1 MDNMRQLPKI
11 SFHDI
16 SPFEYKEIM
25 SFLMQHYYPEEILTV
40 SIQPKEPTTPDIEFT
55 MEAIQEGYSV
65 KAIITCEDEDC
76 DGGEE
81 IINDKVDTC
90 TIVDETKKVIQYKNG
105 ILSADPSTN
114 INLVNESNSRSK
126 KEIIVGVAINGSI
139 EPDDAKIMLEEAD
152 KCEDGKWST
161 ILRFLAELE
170 RDADVCKR
178 FRAERGLHTHVMAV
192 HPDYRGLG
200 IGTLLLEAS
209 ALRAKNSRFGVY
221 SVDCTS
227 AYSTRAA
234 QRCSGLTALRSVR
247 YEDYK
252 NSKGEQ
258 VFKPQDPVLHHSVT
272 TFVQNFGIPEIA

>member
-81 IINDKVDTC
+81 IINDKV
-90 TIVDETKKVIQYKNG
+90 
-105 ILSADPSTN
+105 DPSTN